1 MKGTEHFKD
10 VIQNYLETRAS
21 YDELFAESFRKENKR
36 IDECITY
43 ILTEVQRMGCA
54 GLSDEEVYSLAVQV
68 VVNHTIELTEEEK
81 AGARKKAIE
90 RYQAEEYRK
99 LTAKKPKAEKQVE
112 QQIAQ
117 PSLFEF

>member
-21 YDELFAESFRKENKR
+21 YDELFAESFRKENKN

-54 GLSDEEVYSLAVQV
+54 GLSDEEVYSLAVHYYDED
-68 VVNHTIELTEEEK
+68 NIEVGNVGNCRQSRGGTYGGRES
-81 AGARKKAIE
+81 RSTQTSYSAIS
-90 RYQAEEYRK
+90 
-99 LTAKKPKAEKQVE
+99 T
-112 QQIAQ
+112 
-117 PSLFEF
+117 

>member
-21 YDELFAESFRKENKR
+21 YDELFAESFHKENKS

-54 GLSDEEVYSLAVQV
+54 GLSDEEVYSLAVHYYPKWYHIIINQR
-68 VVNHTIELTEEEK
+68 IFL
-81 AGARKKAIE
+81 
-90 RYQAEEYRK
+90 
-99 LTAKKPKAEKQVE
+99 AKH
-112 QQIAQ
+112 
-117 PSLFEF
+117 